1 MVELV
6 DTRDLKSL
14 LHCGGAGSNPAWG
27 TKQKKNGICFDY
39 SYLNSS
45 WLPIGVFL
53 YEKKKTGSKRYYEL
67 LDRYNEAVG
76 RYNDLYRRY
85 NSK

>member
-1 MVELV
+1 MEYVLIIL
-6 DTRDLKSL
+6 TSIAAGFL
-14 LHCGGAGSNPAWG
+14 LG
-27 TKQKKNGICFDY
+27 Y
-39 SYLNSS
+39 
-45 WLPIGVFL
+45 FL